1 MISITILSRE
11 IVESNFETFTGK
23 WEFQIGQAGL
33 KTQSDIGMVLPLP
46 LPEPEPEP
54 EPEAP
59 TSASS
64 SSRER
69 LTTATGGADLTAT

>member
-1 MISITILSRE
+1 M
-11 IVESNFETFTGK
+11 FTGK
-23 WEFQIGQAGL
+23 WGSQIGQAGL
-33 KTQSDIGMVLPLP
+33 KTQSILIGTVLPLP
-46 LPEPEPEP
+46 LPEPEP

-69 LTTATGGADLTAT
+69 VTAATGGADLTAT

>member
-1 MISITILSRE
+1 M
-11 IVESNFETFTGK
+11 FTGK
-23 WEFQIGQAGL
+23 WGSQIGQAGL
-33 KTQSDIGMVLPLP
+33 KAQSDIGMVLPLP

-69 LTTATGGADLTAT
+69 VTAATGGADLTAT

>member
-1 MISITILSRE
+1 M
-11 IVESNFETFTGK
+11 FTGK
-23 WEFQIGQAGL
+23 WGSQIGQAGL
-33 KTQSDIGMVLPLP
+33 KAQSILNIGMVLPLP
-46 LPEPEPEP
+46 LPEP

-69 LTTATGGADLTAT
+69 VTAATGGADLTAT